1 MKKYIATQKE
11 IDILINN
18 YVNKKWGLLKSGA
31 ELGLGKRVV
40 KRILQENGIKIRDN
54 SQAHR
59 VYQINDNYFDIESH
73 NMAYILGFLAS
84 DGNVSTKDNKIK
96 IGLSAVDKEILKQI
110 KEELQSTRPLY
121 EYTTTKGYDV
131 IELVFNS
138 AHIKRKLAEYG
149 IIPNKTFTLQPPFK
163 LKKEYIIDY
172 IRGFFDGNGTICK
185 TGYLNHGK
193 EFRIVSASKEILEF
207 FENYFYEE
215 YGQSKSHIYPR
226 KKREGFAQLYD
237 LKYSTD
243 FTKQLYNILYTPN
256 SLYLKRK
263 KEKYEQLLLI

>member
-31 ELGLGKRVV
+31 ELGLGKKVV

-54 SQAHR
+54 AEAHR
-59 VYQINDNYFDIESH
+59 VYQINDSYFDKESH

-84 DGNVSTKDNKIK
+84 DGNISTKDNKIK
-96 IGLSAVDKEILKQI
+96 IGLSAVDKEILEKI

-121 EYTTTKGYDV
+121 EYTTTQGYNV
-131 IELVFNS
+131 AELTFNS
-138 AHIKRKLAEYG
+138 AHIKKKLAEYG
-149 IIPNKTFTLQPPFK
+149 IVPNKTFTLQPPIK
-163 LKKEYIIDY
+163 LDEQYIIDY
-172 IRGFFDGNGTICK
+172 IRGYFDGDGSICK

-207 FENYFYEE
+207 FEDYFYKN
-215 YGQSKSHIYPR
+215 YGQSKGHIYPR
-226 KKREGFAQLYD
+226 SKVEGRAQLYD
-237 LKYSTD
+237 LKYSTN
-243 FTKQLYNILYTPN
+243 FTKKLYNILYTPN

-263 KEKYEQLLLI
+263 KDKYEQLLLI